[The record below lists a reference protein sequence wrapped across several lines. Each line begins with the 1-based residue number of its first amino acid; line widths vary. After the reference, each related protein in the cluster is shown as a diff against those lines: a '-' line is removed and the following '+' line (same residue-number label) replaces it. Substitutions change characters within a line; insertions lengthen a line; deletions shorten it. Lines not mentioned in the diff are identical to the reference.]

1 MCQEETEGSGFER
14 MADFKLSNFADHV
27 LNVFADNENT
37 LMQ

>member
-1 MCQEETEGSGFER
+1 MWQEESQSSDFER
-14 MADFKLSNFADHV
+14 TADFKVSNIADLV